1 MYSRAGAPRT
11 KIMSN
16 TFLRRGFGLVA
27 ATLACG
33 TAFAQTSPADATP
46 STNTQNTL
54 DQTTAKLE
62 SFEDMDRNRDDY
74 VSRDEVPITHVLS
87 AAFAQLD
94 GNADNRLER
103 AEFAKYNPT
112 ARPD

>member
-1 MYSRAGAPRT
+1 
-11 KIMSN
+11 MSN
-16 TFLRRGFGLVA
+16 PIRLGFGLVA
-27 ATLACG
+27 ATMLCG
-33 TAFAQTSPADATP
+33 VAAAQTPPADATP
-46 STNTQNTL
+46 ATNAQNTL
-54 DQTTAKLE
+54 DRTTSKLE

-87 AAFAQLD
+87 AAFSQLD

-112 ARPD
+112 ARQD